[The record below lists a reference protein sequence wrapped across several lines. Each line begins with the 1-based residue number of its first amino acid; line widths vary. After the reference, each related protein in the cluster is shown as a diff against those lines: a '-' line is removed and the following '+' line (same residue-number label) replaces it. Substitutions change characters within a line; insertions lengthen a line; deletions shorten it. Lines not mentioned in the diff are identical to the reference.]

1 MNQVTKI
8 IRRAVLGKPEKYNIL
23 TFPTHERYETQ
34 LCKTGH
40 NFYAFHAE
48 GMKEWNA
55 DYAAIPTNYYRLPSN
70 SIYQGINYD
79 FILSQ
84 SKFGQF
90 QVATQI
96 QERLNVPLL
105 SLEHTVPIPSWPD
118 GKAQSLA
125 SMVGD
130 VNIFISK
137 YSRNAWKVPSKNTAI
152 VHHSVDTNTFQPLE
166 IDSQP
171 HVLSV
176 VNDFKDRDYC
186 CNYSGWERITTGMNT
201 RLVGSSTDELS
212 KPASSVAEL
221 VEEYNKC
228 QVFLNTSTF
237 SPVPTTLLEA
247 MACGCAVVSTATC
260 MIPEVI
266 NHGENGMISNDE
278 QELSSC
284 INQLL
289 QDEDLRVKLGQAAR
303 DTILSKFSEPEFI
316 ENWNLLFEEVVQ

>member
-48 GMKEWNA
+48 GMKEWNT
-55 DYAAIPTNYYRLPSN
+55 DYAAVPENYYRLPSN

-79 FILSQ
+79 LILSQ

-90 QVATQI
+90 QAASQI
-96 QERLNVPLL
+96 NSRLDIPLL
-105 SLEHTVPIPSWPD
+105 SLEHTVPIPHWPD
-118 GKAQSLA
+118 GQAQSMA

-130 VNIFISK
+130 MNVFISE
-137 YSRNAWKVPSKNTAI
+137 YSRDEWDISSERTSV
-152 VHHSVDTNTFQPLE
+152 VHHSVDTDTFQPLKVE
-166 IDSQP
+166 SHP

-176 VNDFKDRDYC
+176 VNDFINRDYC
-186 CNYSGWERITTGMNT
+186 CNYSGWQRITQGIAT
-201 RLVGSSTDELS
+201 RLVGNTEGLS
-212 KPASSVAEL
+212 EPASSVEEL
-221 VEEYNKC
+221 AKEYNKC
-228 QVFLNTSTF
+228 QVFLNTSTL

-260 MIPEVI
+260 MIPEIIV
-266 NHGENGMISNDE
+266 HGENGMISNDE
-278 QELSSC
+278 QELTSY
-284 INQLL
+284 IQQLMK
-289 QDEDLRVKLGQAAR
+289 DENLRTKLGVAAR
-303 DTILSKFSEPEFI
+303 ETILSKFSEAQFI
-316 ENWNLLFEEVVQ
+316 QNWNSLFDEAIK